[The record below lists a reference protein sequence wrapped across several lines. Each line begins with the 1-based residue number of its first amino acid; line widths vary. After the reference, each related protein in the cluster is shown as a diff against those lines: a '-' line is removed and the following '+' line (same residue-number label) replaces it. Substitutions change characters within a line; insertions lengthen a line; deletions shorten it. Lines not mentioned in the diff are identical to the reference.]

1 MRAATAIA
9 FVSVATAAHAFV
21 APCQSVH
28 HATPTQLK
36 ASPLDN
42 LFSFVKGGKVSLVKS
57 IAGDYDD
64 DAIKSKLDSLIKKNP
79 LLMLSF
85 TT

>member
-1 MRAATAIA
+1 MRATAIA
-9 FVSVATAAHAFV
+9 FVSFATAARAF

-28 HATPTQLK
+28 NARPTELK

-42 LFSFVKGGKVSLVKS
+42 IFSFVKGGKIGLVKS
-57 IAGDYDD
+57 IAGDYDE
-64 DAIKSKLDSLIKKNP
+64 DAVQSKLDSLIKKKP